1 MSVPAAYLAVV
12 LIWSTTPL
20 AVKWS
25 GEGPGFLLGVLG
37 RMSLATILCLALVA
51 ALRLEFPWHRD
62 ARRAYY
68 AGALGAYAAML
79 LIYWAAQY
87 VPSGL
92 ISVLF
97 GLSPLVTALL
107 AAPLLGERA
116 FTPARLAG
124 MVVALAGLIVI
135 FGASLAFDPHMAAGL
150 AALCASVVLQS
161 LSLVLIKRHA
171 GPLPSLSVTTG
182 ALAIATPLFFLT
194 WLVFDHH
201 APAQLPTRALAS
213 IVYLGVIGSVIG
225 FTLFFYVLKHVS
237 AHTSALITLITPVL
251 ALLLGAAINHEH
263 VSLRIGAGTAL
274 VLGGLALHLWSGM
287 PGRLRPVQV
296 QAPNDQPQQQGETP

>member
-25 GEGPGFLLGVLG
+25 GEGPGFLFGVMG
-37 RMSLATILCLALVA
+37 RMGLATILCLALVM
-51 ALRLEFPWHRD
+51 ALRLDFPWHRA
-62 ARRAYY
+62 ARRAYVS
-68 AGALGAYAAML
+68 GALGAYAAML

-107 AAPLLGERA
+107 ARPLLNERGLSISNV
-116 FTPARLAG
+116 TG
-124 MVVALAGLIVI
+124 MLVALAGLVVI
-135 FGASLAFDPHMAAGL
+135 FGASLAFGPHMAAGL

-201 APAQLPTRALAS
+201 APAQLPVRALAS
-213 IVYLGVIGSVIG
+213 IVYLGIVGSVVG
-225 FTLFFYVLKHVS
+225 FTLFFYVVKHVS
-237 AHTSALITLITPVL
+237 AHTSALITLMTPVL
-251 ALLLGAAINHEH
+251 ALLLGATINHEQ
-263 VSLRIGAGTAL
+263 VGLRIWSGTAL
-274 VLGGLALHLWSGM
+274 VLSGLALHLWGERL
-287 PGRLRPVQV
+287 GRWRTQRRVS
-296 QAPNDQPQQQGETP
+296 AGSDSR

>member
-1 MSVPAAYLAVV
+1 MSVPAAYLTVV

-25 GEGPGFLLGVLG
+25 GEGPGFLFGVLG
-37 RMSLATILCLALVA
+37 RMSLATILCLALVM
-51 ALRLEFPWHRD
+51 ALRLEFPWHRA
-62 ARRAYY
+62 ARRAYVS
-68 AGALGAYAAML
+68 GALGAYAAML

-107 AAPLLGERA
+107 ARPLLNERGL
-116 FTPARLAG
+116 TLSHVTG
-124 MVVALAGLIVI
+124 MLVALAGLVVI
-135 FGASLAFDPHMAAGL
+135 FGASLAIGPHMVAGL
-150 AALCASVVLQS
+150 TAICASVVLQS

-194 WLVFDHH
+194 WLVFEHH
-201 APAQLPTRALAS
+201 APTQLPVRAVAS
-213 IVYLGVIGSVIG
+213 IVYLGVIGSVVG

-237 AHTSALITLITPVL
+237 AQTSALITLLTPVL

-263 VSLRIGAGTAL
+263 VGVRIWAGTVL
-274 VLGGLALHLWSGM
+274 VLGGLAVHLWGGWLGQWL
-287 PGRLRPVQV
+287 PLGRTSRDSD
-296 QAPNDQPQQQGETP
+296 AA

>member
-25 GEGPGFLLGVLG
+25 GVGLGFLFGALG
-37 RMSLATILCLALVA
+37 RMALATLLCLALVVV
-51 ALRLEFPWHRD
+51 LRLEFPWHRS

-97 GLSPLVTALL
+97 GLSPIVTALL
-107 AAPLLGERA
+107 ARPVLNESRPSAAHLS
-116 FTPARLAG
+116 G
-124 MVVALAGLIVI
+124 MVVALAGLVVI
-135 FGASLAFDPHMAAGL
+135 FGASLAFGPHMAAGL
-150 AALCASVVLQS
+150 AALCASVLLQS

-171 GPLPSLSVTTG
+171 GSLPSLSVTTG
-182 ALAIATPLFFLT
+182 ALLIATPLFFLT
-194 WLVFDHH
+194 WLAFDHH
-201 APAQLPTRALAS
+201 LPVQLPSRTLAS
-213 IVYLGVIGSVIG
+213 IVYLGIIGSVIG

-237 AHTSALITLITPVL
+237 AHGSALITLVTPVL
-251 ALLLGAAINHEH
+251 ALLLGAYINHEQ
-263 VSLRIGAGTAL
+263 VSLRIWFGTAL
-274 VLGGLALHLWSGM
+274 VLSGLALHLWGGWL
-287 PGRLRPVQV
+287 GRWWPARRR
-296 QAPNDQPQQQGETP
+296 A

>member
-25 GEGPGFLLGVLG
+25 GEGPGFLLSVLG
-37 RMSLATILCLALVA
+37 RMGLATILCLLLVRF
-51 ALRLEFPWHRD
+51 LRLEFPWHRA

-68 AGALGAYAAML
+68 SGALGAYAAML

-107 AAPLLGERA
+107 ARPLLNERELTA
-116 FTPARLAG
+116 SHLGG
-124 MVVALAGLIVI
+124 MLVALAGLVVI
-135 FGASLAFDPHMAAGL
+135 FGASLAIGPHMAAGL

-171 GPLPSLSVTTG
+171 GPVPSLSVTTG
-182 ALAIATPLFFLT
+182 ALLVATPLFLLT
-194 WLVFDHH
+194 WLLFDHH
-201 APAQLPTRALAS
+201 LPAALPARSLAS
-213 IVYLGVIGSVIG
+213 IVYLGIVGSVIG
-225 FTLFFYVLKHVS
+225 FTLFFYILKHVS
-237 AHTSALITLITPVL
+237 AHGSALITLITPVL
-251 ALLLGAAINHEH
+251 ALLLGATVNHEH
-263 VSLRIGAGTAL
+263 VGVRIWTGAAL
-274 VLGGLALHLWSGM
+274 VLGGLALHQWGGLL
-287 PGRLRPVQV
+287 GRLLPAR
-296 QAPNDQPQQQGETP
+296 AE

>member
-25 GEGPGFLLGVLG
+25 GEGPGFLLGALG
-37 RMSLATILCLALVA
+37 RMGLATLLCLALVA
-51 ALRLEFPWHRD
+51 VLRLDFPWHRT
-62 ARRAYY
+62 ARRAYA

-107 AAPLLGERA
+107 ARPLLNERGLTA
-116 FTPARLAG
+116 AHASG
-124 MVVALAGLIVI
+124 MLVALAGLVVI
-135 FGASLAFDPHMAAGL
+135 FGASLAFGPHMAAGL
-150 AALCASVVLQS
+150 AALCVSVFLQS
-161 LSLVLIKRHA
+161 LSLVLVKRHA
-171 GPLPSLSVTTG
+171 TGLPSLSVTTG
-182 ALAIATPLFFLT
+182 ALTIATPLFLLT
-194 WLVFDHH
+194 WLAFDHP
-201 APAQLPTRALAS
+201 APAQLPVRAVAS
-213 IVYLGVIGSVIG
+213 ILYLGVIGSVVG

-237 AHTSALITLITPVL
+237 AHGSALITLVTPVL
-251 ALLLGAAINHEH
+251 ALLLGSFINHEQ
-263 VSLRIGAGTAL
+263 VGLRIWAGTAL
-274 VLGGLALHLWSGM
+274 VLGGLALHVWGDRFARWLPARSG
-287 PGRLRPVQV
+287 
-296 QAPNDQPQQQGETP
+296 

>member
-25 GEGPGFLLGVLG
+25 GEGPGFLFGVLG
-37 RMSLATILCLALVA
+37 RMSLGMVLCLALVM
-51 ALRLEFPWHRD
+51 ALRLEFPWHRA

-68 AGALGAYAAML
+68 SGALGAYAAML

-97 GLSPLVTALL
+97 GLSPLITALL
-107 AAPLLGERA
+107 ARPLLNERGLTA
-116 FTPARLAG
+116 AHVTG
-124 MVVALAGLIVI
+124 MLVALLGLALI
-135 FGASLAFDPHMAAGL
+135 FGAGLALGTHMAAGL
-150 AALCASVVLQS
+150 AAICASVVLQS

-171 GPLPSLSVTTG
+171 GPLPSLSVTAG

-194 WLVFDHH
+194 WLAFDHH
-201 APAQLPTRALAS
+201 TPVQLPARALAS

-237 AHTSALITLITPVL
+237 AHSSALITLITPVL
-251 ALLLGAAINHEH
+251 ALLLGATINHEH
-263 VSLRIGAGTAL
+263 VGLRIWAGTAL
-274 VLGGLALHLWSGM
+274 VLSGLALHQWGGLL
-287 PGRLRPVQV
+287 GRLIPARI
-296 QAPNDQPQQQGETP
+296 GIR

>member
-1 MSVPAAYLAVV
+1 MSVPAAYLGVV

-25 GEGPGFLLGVLG
+25 GEGPGFLMGALG
-37 RMSLATILCLALVA
+37 RMGLATLLCLAAVFV
-51 ALRLEFPWHRD
+51 LRLEFPWHRE
-62 ARRAYY
+62 ARRAYLS
-68 AGALGAYAAML
+68 GALGAYAAML

-87 VPSGL
+87 VPSGI

-97 GLSPLVTALL
+97 GLSPLITALL
-107 AAPLLGERA
+107 AQPLLGERA

-124 MVVALAGLIVI
+124 MLVGLAGLIVI
-135 FGASLAFDPHMAAGL
+135 FGGSFSLGPSMMAGL
-150 AALCASVVLQS
+150 TALFAAVVLQS

-171 GPLPSLSVTTG
+171 MNIPSLSVTGG
-182 ALAIATPLFFLT
+182 ALLIATPLFFLT

-201 APAQLPTRALAS
+201 WPTEFPARAVAS

-237 AHTSALITLITPVL
+237 AHGGALITLLSPVF
-251 ALLLGAAINHEH
+251 ALLLGAFANHEH
-263 VSLRIGAGTAL
+263 LATRVWAGAGL
-274 VLGGLALHLWSGM
+274 VLLGLALHQWGNFI
-287 PGRLRPVQV
+287 GRLLPVRT
-296 QAPNDQPQQQGETP
+296 GGH

>member
-25 GEGPGFLLGVLG
+25 GEGPGFLFGALG
-37 RMSLATILCLALVA
+37 RMVLATLLCLAMVA
-51 ALRLEFPWHRD
+51 AFRLKFPWHRK
-62 ARRAYY
+62 ARHAYLS
-68 AGALGAYAAML
+68 GALGAYGAML

-97 GLSPLVTALL
+97 GLSPLITALF
-107 AAPLLGERA
+107 AQPLLGERA
-116 FTPARLAG
+116 FTPMRVTG
-124 MVVALAGLIVI
+124 MLVGLAGLIVI
-135 FGASLAFDPHMAAGL
+135 FSDSLSLGRAASAGL
-150 AALCASVVLQS
+150 AALCVAVVLQS

-171 GPLPSLSVTTG
+171 TEIPSLSVTSG
-182 ALAIATPLFFLT
+182 ALLIATPLFFLT
-194 WLVFDHH
+194 WLGFDHH
-201 APAQLPTRALAS
+201 LPAALPARAVAS

-237 AHTSALITLITPVL
+237 AHGSALITLVTPVF
-251 ALLLGAAINHEH
+251 ALLLGAFVNHEH
-263 VSLRIGAGTAL
+263 LGRNVWAGAAL
-274 VLGGLALHLWSGM
+274 VLFGLALHQWGEML
-287 PGRLRPVQV
+287 GRFLRERT
-296 QAPNDQPQQQGETP
+296 DTS